1 MQKYTWF
8 QTFIIEFLKK
18 TLIIFCLLMK
28 EIILLFNV
36 CLKYNVQCNNMN
48 KREAPGLKS
57 EPAITLKLTDRSFN

>member
-1 MQKYTWF
+1 
-8 QTFIIEFLKK
+8 
-18 TLIIFCLLMK
+18 MK